1 MSILFLTLCLSSYAF
16 PRIKDVSP
24 FPLFLYQLIRTAF
37 QIHQMDAHAL
47 KDQVYWMCPDVSRLV
62 TTVLLTSTLGGSQ
75 EAFVSWVEH
84 RWMEEVRMHLPR
96 SIHTCRRKGI
106 VVRNQSM
113 VGREKRT
120 ELEAS
125 TYLCFHPQHSN
136 PSQPVANFLFIT

>member
-1 MSILFLTLCLSSYAF
+1 MSILFLTLYLSSYAF

-37 QIHQMDAHAL
+37 QIHQTDAHAL
-47 KDQVYWMCPDVSRLV
+47 KDQVYWMCPDVSRMV
-62 TTVLLTSTLGGSQ
+62 TNVLLTSTLGGSQ

-106 VVRNQSM
+106 VVISQGLEGKKEQS
-113 VGREKRT
+113 
-120 ELEAS
+120 
-125 TYLCFHPQHSN
+125 
-136 PSQPVANFLFIT
+136 